1 MPRRTKKHML
11 TLAWR
16 FDAVRK
22 DGRPDWY
29 LLAKH
34 LADIVFPND
43 AAEPEPNSSL
53 ADFRAVRVMMLMEG
67 CGVRKAV
74 RLLAEGHDPHH
85 GRSMPLLRGGT
96 PVAIPRI
103 GKGWKGRDPG
113 GLRTRYQEWSKK
125 FRESRK

>member
-11 TLAWR
+11 TLARR

-34 LADIVFPND
+34 LADIVYPND
-43 AAEPEPNSSL
+43 ATEPAKNSSL
-53 ADFRAVRVMMLMEG
+53 RLFRDVKVMMLMER
-67 CGVRKAV
+67 CSVRKACK
-74 RLLAEGHDPHH
+74 LLAEGHDPHR
-85 GRSMPLLRGGT
+85 GRSMPLLSDGT

-103 GKGWKGRDPG
+103 SKGWKGRDPD
-113 GLRTRYQEWSKK
+113 GLKTRYAEWAKK
-125 FRESRK
+125 FK